1 MLLDGHRPR
10 SPSDPRRPRRRL
22 AVGLAVALPLAV
34 LSVPATSY
42 VSALTAPG
50 SADWQTTSVEWVR
63 DHGGGPLVDTVENWW
78 YAHNRPAGAAPAAAT
93 LPTHDG
99 PAGPPAAGGTARPA
113 TAQPA
118 TAQPATA
125 QPPALPLLAGHP
137 TLSHEAEW
145 VPNPDGGATPAL
157 YSAYFRPNADYPS
170 QIVGV
175 AWMNQSLT
183 STHLFAG
190 TAEPVPGTAPAAAQ
204 VPRDLRSRLVAVFNS
219 GWKMADSRGGF
230 YTDGKSLVP
239 LQDGAASLVIDT
251 SGRVTVGQWGRD
263 VHLAPDVAAVRQ
275 NLDLIVDKGRPLD
288 GLADNATGAWGSAH
302 NQFQFTWRSG
312 LGNDRS
318 GNLIYVA
325 GDQLT
330 LAGLADA
337 MTAAGVQR
345 GMELDI
351 HPKTVTFNI
360 IHPSHKGLDATK
372 LLPAM
377 VKPADRYLVPDHR
390 DFLAVTLR
398 IAP

>member
-1 MLLDGHRPR
+1 MLLDEQPPG
-10 SPSDPRRPRRRL
+10 SPSEPGPPRRRL
-22 AVGLAVALPLAV
+22 ALGRAVVLPLAV

-42 VSALTAPG
+42 VTALTAPG

-78 YAHNRPAGAAPAAAT
+78 YAHNRPTGAVPAAGT
-93 LPTHDG
+93 LPTDDG
-99 PAGPPAAGGTARPA
+99 PAGPPTAGRAARPVA
-113 TAQPA
+113 ARPVA
-118 TAQPATA
+118 ARPVAA
-125 QPPALPLLAGHP
+125 QPPALPLLAGQP
-137 TLSHEAEW
+137 ALAHEAEW
-145 VPNPDGGATPAL
+145 VPNSDGGATPAL
-157 YSAYFRPNADYPS
+157 YTAYFRPNADYPS

-175 AWMNQSLT
+175 AWMNQALT

-190 TAEPVPGTAPAAAQ
+190 TAEPVPGTTPAAAQ
-204 VPRDLRSRLVAVFNS
+204 VPHDLRSRLVAVFNS

-230 YTDGKSLVP
+230 YTGGKSLVP
-239 LQDGAASLVIDT
+239 LQDGAASLVIDM
-251 SGRVTVGQWGRD
+251 SGRVTVGRWGHDAR
-263 VHLAPDVAAVRQ
+263 LGPDVAAVRQ
-275 NLDLIVDKGRPLD
+275 NLQLIVDNGRPLD
-288 GLADNATGAWGSAH
+288 GLADNATGAWGSPR

-312 LGNDRS
+312 LGTDRS

-351 HPKTVTFNI
+351 HPKTVTFTVI
-360 IHPSHKGLDATK
+360 RPSHTGLDATK

-377 VKPADRYLVPDHR
+377 VKPANRYLTPDHR

-398 IAP
+398 TAP

>member
-1 MLLDGHRPR
+1 MLLDGHRHR
-10 SPSDPRRPRRRL
+10 SPSDPRRPPRRL
-22 AVGLAVALPLAV
+22 AVALAVALPVAV
-34 LSVPATSY
+34 LGVPAASY
-42 VSALTAPG
+42 VTALTAPG
-50 SADWQTTSVEWVR
+50 STDWQTTSVEWVR
-63 DHGGGPLVDTVENWW
+63 DHGGGPVVDTVENWW
-78 YAHNRPAGAAPAAAT
+78 YAHNRPTGAAPAAAT
-93 LPTHDG
+93 LPTDGG

-118 TAQPATA
+118 SA
-125 QPPALPLLAGHP
+125 QPPALPLLAGQP

-175 AWMNQSLT
+175 AWMNQTLA

-230 YTDGKSLVP
+230 YAGGKSLVP

-263 VHLAPDVAAVRQ
+263 VHLGPDVAAVRQ
-275 NLDLIVDKGRPLD
+275 NLDLIVDDGRPLD
-288 GLADNATGAWGSAH
+288 GLADNATGAWGSPH

-312 LGNDRS
+312 LGAAVGAGPLPSTRAGGRAADRS
-318 GNLIYVA
+318 RR
-325 GDQLT
+325 GDRRPRT
-330 LAGLADA
+330 Y
-337 MTAAGVQR
+337 R
-345 GMELDI
+345 
-351 HPKTVTFNI
+351 I
-360 IHPSHKGLDATK
+360 IE
-372 LLPAM
+372 
-377 VKPADRYLVPDHR
+377 
-390 DFLAVTLR
+390 
-398 IAP
+398 

>member
-10 SPSDPRRPRRRL
+10 SPSDPRPPRRRRPSR
-22 AVGLAVALPLAV
+22 LAVAIPVAV
-34 LSVPATSY
+34 LGVPAASY
-42 VSALTAPG
+42 VTALTAPG

-78 YAHNRPAGAAPAAAT
+78 YAHNRPTGAVPAAGT
-93 LPTHDG
+93 LPTDDG
-99 PAGPPAAGGTARPA
+99 PAGPPAAGGAARPA
-113 TAQPA
+113 TAR
-118 TAQPATA
+118 PATA
-125 QPPALPLLAGHP
+125 QPPALPLLAGRP
-137 TLSHEAEW
+137 ALAHEAEW

-175 AWMNQSLT
+175 AWMNQDLT

-190 TAEPVPGTAPAAAQ
+190 TAEPVPGTTPAAAQ

-230 YTDGKSLVP
+230 YTAGSP
-239 LQDGAASLVIDT
+239 SCRCRTGRPRWSSTT
-251 SGRVTVGQWGRD
+251 SGRVTVGRWGRD
-263 VHLAPDVAAVRQ
+263 ARLGPDVAAVRQ
-275 NLDLIVDKGRPLD
+275 NLQLIVDNGRPLD
-288 GLADNATGAWGSAH
+288 GLADNATGAWGSPR

-312 LGNDRS
+312 LGTDRS

-360 IHPSHKGLDATK
+360 IRPSRTGLDATK

-398 IAP
+398 TAP

>member
-1 MLLDGHRPR
+1 MLLDGHRRR

-22 AVGLAVALPLAV
+22 AVALAVAVPVAV
-34 LSVPATSY
+34 LGAPAASY
-42 VSALTAPG
+42 VTALTAPG

-78 YAHNRPAGAAPAAAT
+78 YAHNRPTGAAPAAAT
-93 LPTHDG
+93 VPTDDG

-113 TAQPA
+113 TAQAPV
-118 TAQPATA
+118 
-125 QPPALPLLAGHP
+125 LPLLAGQP
-137 TLSHEAEW
+137 ALAHEAEW

-175 AWMNQSLT
+175 AWINQDLT

-190 TAEPVPGTAPAAAQ
+190 TAEPVPGTTPAAAQ
-204 VPRDLRSRLVAVFNS
+204 VPHDLRSRLVAVFNS

-230 YTDGKSLVP
+230 YTGGKSLVP

-251 SGRVTVGQWGRD
+251 SGRVTVGRWGSDSR
-263 VHLAPDVAAVRQ
+263 LGPDVAAVRQ
-275 NLDLIVDKGRPLD
+275 NLQLIVDGARPVD
-288 GLADNATGAWGSAH
+288 GLADNPTGAWGSPH

-312 LGNDRS
+312 LGTDRS

-360 IHPSHKGLDATK
+360 IHPSRTGLDATK

-377 VKPADRYLVPDHR
+377 VKPANRYLVPDHR

-398 IAP
+398 TAP

>member
-1 MLLDGHRPR
+1 M
-10 SPSDPRRPRRRL
+10 
-22 AVGLAVALPLAV
+22 
-34 LSVPATSY
+34 
-42 VSALTAPG
+42 
-50 SADWQTTSVEWVR
+50 
-63 DHGGGPLVDTVENWW
+63 
-78 YAHNRPAGAAPAAAT
+78 
-93 LPTHDG
+93 
-99 PAGPPAAGGTARPA
+99 
-113 TAQPA
+113 
-118 TAQPATA
+118 
-125 QPPALPLLAGHP
+125 
-137 TLSHEAEW
+137 
-145 VPNPDGGATPAL
+145 PNPDGGAAPAL

-175 AWMNQSLT
+175 AWMNQALT

-190 TAEPVPGTAPAAAQ
+190 TAEPVPGTTPAAAQ
-204 VPRDLRSRLVAVFNS
+204 VPHDLRSRLVAVFNS

-230 YTDGKSLVP
+230 YTGGKSLVP
-239 LQDGAASLVIDT
+239 LQDGAASLVIDK
-251 SGRVTVGQWGRD
+251 SGRVTVGRWGRD
-263 VHLAPDVAAVRQ
+263 SRLGPDVAAVRQ
-275 NLDLIVDKGRPLD
+275 NLQLIVDGARPVD
-288 GLADNATGAWGSAH
+288 GLADNATGAWGTPH

-312 LGNDRS
+312 LGTDRS

-360 IHPSHKGLDATK
+360 IRPSRTGLDATK

-398 IAP
+398 TAP

>member
-10 SPSDPRRPRRRL
+10 SPSDPRPPQRRL
-22 AVGLAVALPLAV
+22 AVALAVAIPLAM
-34 LSVPATSY
+34 LSVPAGSY
-42 VSALTAPG
+42 VTALTAPG

-63 DHGGGPLVDTVENWW
+63 DHGGGALVDTVENWW
-78 YAHNRPAGAAPAAAT
+78 YAHNRPTGAAPAAGT
-93 LPTHDG
+93 LPTDVG
-99 PAGPPAAGGTARPA
+99 PARPPAAGRAVR
-113 TAQPA
+113 
-118 TAQPATA
+118 PATA
-125 QPPALPLLAGHP
+125 QPPALPLLAGQP
-137 TLSHEAEW
+137 VLAHEAEW

-175 AWMNQSLT
+175 AWMNQALT

-190 TAEPVPGTAPAAAQ
+190 TAEPVPGTTPAAAQ
-204 VPRDLRSRLVAVFNS
+204 VPHDLRSRLVAVFNS

-230 YTDGKSLVP
+230 YAGGKSLVP
-239 LQDGAASLVIDT
+239 LQDGAASLVIDK
-251 SGRVTVGQWGRD
+251 SGRVTVGRWGRD
-263 VHLAPDVAAVRQ
+263 SRLGPDVAAVRQ
-275 NLDLIVDKGRPLD
+275 NLQLIVDGARPVD
-288 GLADNATGAWGSAH
+288 GLADNATGAWGTPH

-312 LGNDRS
+312 LGTDRS

-360 IHPSHKGLDATK
+360 IHPSHSGLDATK

-398 IAP
+398 TAP

>member
-1 MLLDGHRPR
+1 MLLDGHRHR
-10 SPSDPRRPRRRL
+10 SPSDPWRPRRRL
-22 AVGLAVALPLAV
+22 AVTLAVAVPMAV
-34 LSVPATSY
+34 LGAPAASY
-42 VSALTAPG
+42 VTALNAPG

-78 YAHNRPAGAAPAAAT
+78 YAHNRPAGAAPVPGT
-93 LPTHDG
+93 LPTDG
-99 PAGPPAAGGTARPA
+99 GSARPATARPA
-113 TAQPA
+113 T
-118 TAQPATA
+118 PATA
-125 QPPALPLLAGHP
+125 QPPALPLLAGQP
-137 TLSHEAEW
+137 ALAHEAEW

-175 AWMNQSLT
+175 AWMNQALT

-190 TAEPVPGTAPAAAQ
+190 TAEPVPGTTPAAAQ
-204 VPRDLRSRLVAVFNS
+204 VPHDLRSRLVAVFNS

-230 YTDGKSLVP
+230 YTGGKSLVP
-239 LQDGAASLVIDT
+239 LQDGAASLVIDK
-251 SGRVTVGQWGRD
+251 SGRVTVGQWGSDSR
-263 VHLAPDVAAVRQ
+263 LGPEVAAVRQ
-275 NLDLIVDKGRPLD
+275 NLQLIVDGARPVD
-288 GLADNATGAWGSAH
+288 GLADNATGAWGSPR

-312 LGNDRS
+312 LGTDRS

-360 IHPSHKGLDATK
+360 IHPSRTGLDATK

-377 VKPADRYLVPDHR
+377 AKPANRYLVPDHR

-398 IAP
+398 TAP

>member
-22 AVGLAVALPLAV
+22 AVALAVAVPVAV
-34 LSVPATSY
+34 VSAPAASY
-42 VSALTAPG
+42 VTALTAPG

-63 DHGGGPLVDTVENWW
+63 DHGGGPLVDTAENWW
-78 YAHNRPAGAAPAAAT
+78 YAHNRPTGAVPAAAT
-93 LPTHDG
+93 LPTDDG
-99 PAGPPAAGGTARPA
+99 PARPA
-113 TAQPA
+113 TAGGVA
-118 TAQPATA
+118 RPATA
-125 QPPALPLLAGHP
+125 QPPALPLLAGQSA
-137 TLSHEAEW
+137 LAHEAEW

-157 YSAYFRPNADYPS
+157 YRAYFRPNADYPS

-175 AWMNQSLT
+175 AWMNQALT

-190 TAEPVPGTAPAAAQ
+190 TAEPVPGTTPAAAQ
-204 VPRDLRSRLVAVFNS
+204 VPHDLRSRLVAVFNS

-230 YTDGKSLVP
+230 YAAGKSLVP
-239 LQDGAASLVIDT
+239 LQDGAASLVIDNA
-251 SGRVTVGQWGRD
+251 GRVTVGQWGRD
-263 VHLAPDVAAVRQ
+263 VHLGPDVAAVRQ
-275 NLDLIVDKGRPLD
+275 NLQLIVDRARPVD
-288 GLADNATGAWGSAH
+288 GLGDNATGAWGSAH

-312 LGNDRS
+312 LGTDRS

-351 HPKTVTFNI
+351 HPKTVTFTI
-360 IHPSHKGLDATK
+360 IRPSRTGLDATK

-398 IAP
+398 TAP